1 MMGEIVSPEVDIFV
15 LSALGC
21 VMLIARPLYCV
32 DFSAI
37 WQDPEKSIFWAEGSS
52 VFDYIF
58 SRGRSG
64 PTRDGRAV
72 GFSFSAFQ
80 ISRPAAD
87 AAHSP

>member
-1 MMGEIVSPEVDIFV
+1 MLGEIVSPEVDIFV

-52 VFDYIF
+52 VPA
-58 SRGRSG
+58 SHGSG
-64 PTRDGRAV
+64 EAAPRVDGV
-72 GFSFSAFQ
+72 VSHFFYV
-80 ISRPAAD
+80 IAARYTSC
-87 AAHSP
+87 A

>member
-1 MMGEIVSPEVDIFV
+1 MLGEIVSPEVDIFV

-52 VFDYIF
+52 PKLPNATQGARAND
-58 SRGRSG
+58 
-64 PTRDGRAV
+64 DGRYGVKWWAQRV
-72 GFSFSAFQ
+72 GCPR
-80 ISRPAAD
+80 ITLPA
-87 AAHSP
+87 